1 MIDWTAEI
9 ERMSRAKQLV
19 ADADTEGRHAPAA
32 VRPPADPERLRAAA
46 ERFGGALDSEYEE
59 FLRHTDGWPGL
70 LHSFGVFG
78 TAELLGP
85 EYDEAVETVSYLE
98 PNIFTDSGVE
108 EESLVPIGMSPV
120 AIDVFVMS
128 TDDADPHPVIWF
140 AGLEVERFPGFG
152 AFFQYMIEAN
162 LELAETLRR
171 ENGS

>member
-1 MIDWTAEI
+1 VIDWTAEI

-19 ADADTEGRHAPAA
+19 AEAGGEDGYAPVAA
-32 VRPPADPERLRAAA
+32 RPPADPERLRAAA

-59 FLRHTDGWPGL
+59 FLRHADGWPGL

-98 PNIFTDSGVE
+98 PDIFAGSGVE

-152 AFFQYMIEAN
+152 AFFRYLIDAN
-162 LELAETLRR
+162 LELADQA
-171 ENGS
+171 